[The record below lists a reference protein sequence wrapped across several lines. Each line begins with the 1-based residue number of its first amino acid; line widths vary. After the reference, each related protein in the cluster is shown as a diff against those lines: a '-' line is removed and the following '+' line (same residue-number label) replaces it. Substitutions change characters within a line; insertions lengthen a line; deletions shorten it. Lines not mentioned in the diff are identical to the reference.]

1 MPVVAGDIF
10 RPLLG
15 IRKESLYQYA
25 KENTIIYREDITNRD
40 THFERNHVRKNIV
53 PLFQK
58 INPTIDETLSE
69 LGEYM
74 QELGGY
80 IEKQVTDWLTQSANI
95 SEKEDSFLRQ
105 DFLSETV
112 FFEREIIAYLYA
124 QANNGSTQ

>member
-10 RPLLG
+10 RPFLS
-15 IRKESLYQYA
+15 IRKEALYQYA
-25 KENTIIYREDITNRD
+25 KENMVVYREDMTNRD
-40 THFERNHVRKNIV
+40 MHFERNHVRQNIV

-69 LGEYM
+69 LAEYM
-74 QELGGY
+74 QELGDY
-80 IEKQVTDWLTQSANI
+80 IEKQVKDWLIKSANI
-95 SEKEDSFLRQ
+95 SEKEHSFLRQ
-105 DFLSETV
+105 NFLSETV